1 MATIVERRVNGPR
14 EMYLGDRYK
23 WLGNEVRGIYD
34 VAIIAPHPST
44 LIYDRSM
51 SVNRNE
57 NLSPIPK
64 GTKISLGAIK
74 LHQYAI
80 SGFANLE

>member
-1 MATIVERRVNGPR
+1 MPRIVERRVNGLR
-14 EMYLGDRYK
+14 EIYLGDRYK

-34 VAIIAPHPST
+34 VAIITSHSPPHPST

-64 GTKISLGAIK
+64 GTKISLAR
-74 LHQYAI
+74 H
-80 SGFANLE
+80 

>member
-1 MATIVERRVNGPR
+1 
-14 EMYLGDRYK
+14 MYLGDRYK